1 MQDTGPG
8 NGKNAGWCEAEVPRV
23 LAQLLPLGRL
33 PGSLARLANT
43 WTAPGA
49 LARLADTW
57 TGAWGSGSLG
67 GHLDGAWGSG
77 SLGGHLD
84 GAWVSGSVYLEK
96 VPAFFDFPG
105 TFFDAKPIETHRG
118 SFHCV
123 IWLDAGTFDSKI
135 SYRPANK
142 LTDTARNCLFPCF
155 QHWFRPQQ
163 AYFTK
168 YSLINPST

>member
-1 MQDTGPG
+1 MRDGVRPG
-8 NGKNAGWCEAEVPRV
+8 
-23 LAQLLPLGRL
+23 LSAQLRTPGLCLGLWPAWRTF
-33 PGSLARLANT
+33 GQ
-43 WTAPGA
+43 APGA

-57 TGAWGSGSLG
+57 TGAWGSGS
-67 GHLDGAWGSG
+67 
-77 SLGGHLD
+77 
-84 GAWVSGSVYLEK
+84 VYLEK
-96 VPAFFDFPG
+96 VPAFFYFAG

>member
-1 MQDTGPG
+1 MEDTGPG
-8 NGKNAGWCEAEVPRV
+8 NGKNAGWYEAGMPGV

-33 PGSLARLANT
+33 PGSLAQLLPLGQL
-43 WTAPGA
+43 PGS
-49 LARLADTW
+49 LAR
-57 TGAWGSGSLG
+57 GICQAWV
-67 GHLDGAWGSG
+67 SG

-96 VPAFFDFPG
+96 VPAFFDFAG
-105 TFFDAKPIETHRG
+105 TFFDAKPIEAHRG
-118 SFHCV
+118 SFHCA

-142 LTDTARNCLFPCF
+142 LTDADRNCLSPCF
-155 QHWFRPQQ
+155 QHWFRTQQ

>member
-1 MQDTGPG
+1 MERTRGSVRLRYLGFWLNCCLLAGCLGLWPAWRTPG
-8 NGKNAGWCEAEVPRV
+8 
-23 LAQLLPLGRL
+23 Q
-33 PGSLARLANT
+33 
-43 WTAPGA
+43 APGA

-57 TGAWGSGSLG
+57 TGVWGSGSLD

-84 GAWVSGSVYLEK
+84 RCLSVWVSARSDLEK
-96 VPAFFDFPG
+96 VPAFFYFAG
-105 TFFDAKPIETHRG
+105 TFFDAKPIEAHRG
-118 SFHCV
+118 FFHCA